1 MMLIFVL
8 PHPNS
13 IQSNKC
19 ARCMVIYVPCDL
31 SIAKIEPACP
41 RGVTINTGERLHV
54 VTKSLDRVK
63 KEHPGLLD
71 GWKGG
76 ADLVAHINPS
86 GDYYANLAPTDPT
99 SLQWL
104 RNILEY
110 LPHCQFD
117 EGTQR
122 RVFRPPSRNVAS
134 SKLSFLVLNSYTA
147 TLDSTINM
155 LPFAISKGKQENV
168 RRGGTPSIDLVDN
181 GCHLRENMESSEAEA
196 GTSEKASTRPATQR
210 ETTAIEKSPMETQTP
225 EKEEFG
231 SARREAG
238 PARRIRIEDRKDR
251 SGTAASTTLARANDQ
266 SGASSPNKTPSA
278 SRDSKFLVDA
288 VGFRIGATSSQRRII
303 RSTATS
309 GEASRKAPSVFG
321 GEVLSDSEV
330 ESRPKTRKRQ
340 RRSDSEGESEGER
353 GGEHSSRKK
362 LENPQRTLTLHMID
376 SMPQHSMWY
385 RKRLMVLE
393 GIIDSH
399 TEGEGGEL
407 TGLKTE
413 IYQWYAS
420 TINGPIRSN
429 IQ

>member
-1 MMLIFVL
+1 MDGARCYRGSKGQ
-8 PHPNS
+8 S

-31 SIAKIEPACP
+31 SMAKIEPACP

-63 KEHPGLLD
+63 KEHPGILD

-76 ADLVAHINPS
+76 AELVAHINPS

-110 LPHCQFD
+110 LPHCHFD
-117 EGTQR
+117 KGTQC
-122 RVFRPPSRNVAS
+122 
-134 SKLSFLVLNSYTA
+134 YTA

-168 RRGGTPSIDLVDN
+168 RRGGTPSIDLVDD
-181 GCHLRENMESSEAEA
+181 GCHLRETMESSEAEA

-210 ETTAIEKSPMETQTP
+210 QTIAIERSPMKTQTP

-266 SGASSPNKTPSA
+266 SGASSPNKTLSA

-288 VGFRIGATSSQRRII
+288 MGFRSGATSSQPRII

-309 GEASRKAPSVFG
+309 GEASRKAPPVYG

-330 ESRPKTRKRQ
+330 ESRPKTRKRK
-340 RRSDSEGESEGER
+340 RRSDSEDEGESEDER
-353 GGEHSSRKK
+353 GGEPSSRKK
-362 LENPQRTLTLHMID
+362 LEDPQRTLTLHMID